1 MKKYL
6 YPLFIIL
13 FFTSLRY
20 YCEPTKFSVRK
31 FFIIPILLVTGI
43 LFYTCHPERNYI
55 EESDA
60 RLQFSLDTVYFD
72 TIFTTIGTTTKSFR
86 VYNPHSRFIKI
97 DNINLAGGSS
107 SVFRV
112 NVDGMPGVSF
122 EGFEIAP
129 KDSMYVFVEATL
141 DPNQSPDIL
150 RIQDSITFLVN
161 GNLQD
166 IDLVAWGQDV
176 HLLRDSV
183 LAPNA
188 IWTADK
194 PYLILGYV
202 FVDTLQELTIE
213 EGVQIHLH
221 RNAGIFVLGSLKM
234 NGTLE
239 NPIVVEGD
247 RLEKEFRDDP
257 GYPGQW
263 FGIYFAPGSY
273 SNVINHA
280 RILNGTVGLWADSVV
295 NFDQPVMTITNTEI
309 NRMSYDGILG
319 RGTTIEA
326 YNTVV
331 GDCGNSCVELLYE
344 GSYSF
349 NHCTFANY
357 WRTGFSNR
365 KNPAVYLANY
375 FAYEDKD
382 GNVIVQARDIEQA
395 SFTNCIIYGSR
406 NHELQISKSD
416 EGQLNYTFDH
426 VLARF
431 EKDKV
436 FGWLNEDPYE
446 YDLDPGFSNIIL
458 NEDPLFDSLRVSY
471 ELDSLS
477 PAIDAGKLEY
487 AIAFPFDKKGD
498 NRLGD
503 NKPDLGAFERIEE

>member
-1 MKKYL
+1 
-6 YPLFIIL
+6 
-13 FFTSLRY
+13 
-20 YCEPTKFSVRK
+20 VRK
-31 FFIIPILLVTGI
+31 FFIIFILLSSLFS
-43 LFYTCHPERNYI
+43 LFYCHPERNYI
-55 EESDA
+55 EEGDA
-60 RLQFSLDTVYFD
+60 KLQFSLDTVYFD

-86 VYNPHSRFIKI
+86 VYNPHSRFIKV
-97 DNINLAGGSS
+97 DAINLAGGSS
-107 SVFRV
+107 SVFRI
-112 NVDGMPGVSF
+112 NVDGMPGITF
-122 EGFEIAP
+122 ENLEIAP

-141 DPNQSPDIL
+141 DPNLSPDIL
-150 RIQDSITFLVN
+150 RIQDSIIFSVN

-183 LAPNA
+183 VAPGTV
-188 IWTADK
+188 WTADK

-221 RNAGIFVLGSLKM
+221 RDAGIYVLGSLKM
-234 NGTLE
+234 NGTFE

-295 NFDQPVMTITNTEI
+295 NFDQPVMTISNTEI

-326 YNTVV
+326 WNTVV

-349 NHCTFANY
+349 THCTFANF

-365 KNPAVYLANY
+365 KTPAVYLANY
-375 FAYEDKD
+375 FTYKDKND
-382 GNVIVQARDIEQA
+382 AVIIESRDIEQA
-395 SFTNCIIYGSR
+395 LFQNCIIYGSR
-406 NHELQISKSD
+406 SNELQISKSG
-416 EGQLNYTFDH
+416 EGELNYSFDH

-431 EKDKV
+431 ETDEV
-436 FGWLNEDPYE
+436 FKWLNEDPYE
-446 YDLDPGFSNIIL
+446 YDLDQGFSNIIL

-477 PAIDAGKLEY
+477 PAIDAGKMEY
-487 AIAFPFDKKGD
+487 AIPFPFDKKGD

-503 NKPDLGAFERIEE
+503 NAPDLGAFERIEE

>member
-1 MKKYL
+1 MRK
-6 YPLFIIL
+6 LFIIL
-13 FFTSLRY
+13 
-20 YCEPTKFSVRK
+20 
-31 FFIIPILLVTGI
+31 ILLVTGI
-43 LFYTCHPERNYI
+43 LFYTCRPERNFI
-55 EESDA
+55 EEGDA

-97 DNINLAGGSS
+97 DAIQLAGGSE

-112 NVDGMPGVSF
+112 NVDGMPGTAF
-122 EGFEIAP
+122 DNEIAFNNIEIAP
-129 KDSMYVFVEATL
+129 KDSMYIFVEATL
-141 DPNQSPDIL
+141 NPNSDPDIL
-150 RIQDSITFLVN
+150 RIQDSITFSVN

-183 LAPNA
+183 VAPGA

-194 PYLILGYV
+194 PYLILGFV

-221 RNAGIFVLGSLKM
+221 RDAGIYVQGSLKM

-247 RLEKEFRDDP
+247 RLEREFRDDP

-263 FGIYFAPGSY
+263 FGIYFVPGSY

-326 YNTVV
+326 SNTVV

-349 NHCTFANY
+349 THCTFANY
-357 WRTGFSNR
+357 WSTLFSNR
-365 KNPAVYLANY
+365 TTPAVYLANY
-375 FAYEDKD
+375 FSYENDE
-382 GNVIVQARDIEQA
+382 GNTITESRDIEQA
-395 SFTNCIIYGSR
+395 TFTNCIIYGPRS
-406 NHELQISKSD
+406 NELQISRSKA
-416 EGQLNYTFDH
+416 GQLNYTFDH

-431 EKDKV
+431 GKEEVFAWKKD
-436 FGWLNEDPYE
+436 EDDNGNQDE
-446 YDLDPGFSNIIL
+446 YIYDQDPGFSNNMIL
-458 NEDPLFDSLRVSY
+458 NKNPLFDSLRVSY

-477 PAIDAGKLEY
+477 PAINAGKMDY
-487 AIAFPFDKKGD
+487 AIDFPFDKKGD

>member
-1 MKKYL
+1 M
-6 YPLFIIL
+6 
-13 FFTSLRY
+13 
-20 YCEPTKFSVRK
+20 
-31 FFIIPILLVTGI
+31 LLVTGI
-43 LFYTCHPERNYI
+43 LFYTCHPERNFI
-55 EESDA
+55 EEGDA

-97 DNINLAGGSS
+97 DAINLAGGTG

-112 NVDGMPGVSF
+112 NVDGKPDVSF
-122 EGFEIAP
+122 DEVEIAP
-129 KDSMYVFVEATL
+129 KDSMYIFVEATL

-150 RIQDSITFLVN
+150 RIQDSITFSVN

-183 LAPNA
+183 LAPNT

-202 FVDTLQELTIE
+202 FIDTLQELTVQ

-221 RNAGIFVLGSLKM
+221 RDAGIYILGSLKM
-234 NGTLE
+234 NGTPE

-326 YNTVV
+326 SNTVV

-357 WRTGFSNR
+357 WWTGFSNR
-365 KNPAVYLANY
+365 QSPAVYIANY
-375 FAYEDKD
+375 FAYENKD
-382 GNVIVQARDIEQA
+382 SVVIVESRDIELA

-406 NHELQISKSD
+406 SNELKIRKSN
-416 EGQLNYTFDH
+416 EGQLNYSFDH

-431 EKDKV
+431 EKEDV
-436 FGWLNEDPYE
+436 FGWLDEDADPYE
-446 YDLDPGFSNIIL
+446 YDLDQAFSNIIL

-471 ELDSLS
+471 ELDSIS
-477 PAIDAGKLEY
+477 PAIDAGNLDY
-487 AIAFPFDKKGD
+487 AIAVPFDKKGD

>member
-1 MKKYL
+1 M
-6 YPLFIIL
+6 
-13 FFTSLRY
+13 
-20 YCEPTKFSVRK
+20 
-31 FFIIPILLVTGI
+31 
-43 LFYTCHPERNYI
+43 
-55 EESDA
+55 
-60 RLQFSLDTVYFD
+60 QFSLDTVYFD

-86 VYNPHSRFIKI
+86 VYNPHSRFIKV
-97 DNINLAGGSS
+97 DAINLAGGSS
-107 SVFRV
+107 SVFRI
-112 NVDGMPGVSF
+112 NVDGMPGIAF
-122 EGFEIAP
+122 ENLEIAP

-150 RIQDSITFLVN
+150 RIQDSITFSVN

-176 HLLRDSV
+176 HLLRDSL
-183 LAPNA
+183 LAPNT

-194 PYLILGYV
+194 PYLIVGGI
-202 FVDTLQELTIE
+202 FIDTLQELTIE

-221 RNAGIFVLGSLKM
+221 RDAGIYVLGSLKM
-234 NGTLE
+234 NGTFE

-247 RLEKEFRDDP
+247 RLEKEFRNDP

-280 RILNGTVGLWADSVV
+280 RILNGIVGLMADSVV
-295 NFDQPVMTITNTEI
+295 SFDQPVMTISNTEI

-326 YNTVV
+326 WNTVV

-349 NHCTFANY
+349 THCTFANY

-365 KNPAVYLANY
+365 KTPAVFVANY
-375 FAYEDKD
+375 YAYKDKND
-382 GNVIVQARDIEQA
+382 AVVIESRDIEQA
-395 SFTNCIIYGSR
+395 LFQNCIIYGSR
-406 NHELQISKSD
+406 NNELLISRSEAGK
-416 EGQLNYTFDH
+416 LNYTFDH

-431 EKDKV
+431 EKDEV
-436 FGWLNEDPYE
+436 FKWLNEDPYE
-446 YDLDPGFSNIIL
+446 YDPDPGFSNIIL
-458 NEDPLFDSLRVSY
+458 NEDPRFDSLRVSY
-471 ELDSLS
+471 EPDSLS
-477 PAIDAGKLEY
+477 PAIDAGKMEY

-503 NKPDLGAFERIEE
+503 SAPDLGAFERIKEQVRK